1 MMTDTAGTRT
11 RDRPR
16 RRAGGRRGG
25 RHPQGHP
32 PRRGRQRGDRRGA
45 GRHAGPGD
53 PGGLRPAPRLRPLP
67 RAHSDDRHRGHR
79 LLGGGPGPPPRGAAG
94 APTPGVIRPKR
105 SQRRRGKSDPID
117 AYAAAGRAPARG
129 RRPARGQ
136 DRHRPLRTDPGAPG
150 LAPQRDE
157 GPRPSPTGRS
167 PPCRPPP
174 PTPCAPAPHRLSGGE
189 LIDALARTRPA
200 PATHRPR
207 IGDRASAAPPG
218 SAATGSRAD
227 EIADIDTELRALTAR
242 AAPTMLATKALR
254 RQPPPPC
261 SPAPATTPAESAPR
275 HPSPPC
281 AAPPRSPP
289 APGKTNRHRLN
300 RGGDRQANRE
310 PHPNAPPA
318 RRPAHQ
324 GLRRPPHRHGQEL
337 QRDTALPQTRHRPPS
352 TAPADPPPTRTPH
365 RRPAPRAPRTRTH
378 PPPKPP
384 TTRTPTRPGSANSN
398 AAHAPTPPSPQHTA
412 NGSTPNNHRPTPLD
426 TNRSITS
433 PPRCVPETPCTPHR
447 RPGITFREGSRRAA
461 GVSAQ
466 SPGSGAAPKPQP
478 RPA

>member
-32 PRRGRQRGDRRGA
+32 PRRGRQRGDRRRA

-94 APTPGVIRPKR
+94 APTPGVIRPGR
-105 SQRRRGKSDPID
+105 PPAPPPASPGSDQSLSRRRQSTG
-117 AYAAAGRAPARG
+117 RG

-174 PTPCAPAPHRLSGGE
+174 PTPCAPAPHRLSGEG
-189 LIDALARTRPA
+189 AHRRPGPHA
-200 PATHRPR
+200 PRPGHPPPPHRRPR
-207 IGDRASAAPPG
+207 ERCAAW

-227 EIADIDTELRALTAR
+227 EIADIDTELRAPTAR

-261 SPAPATTPAESAPR
+261 SPAPTDNPGRIRTEASFAAL
-275 HPSPPC
+275 C
-281 AAPPRSPP
+281 GAAPIPAGPREDQPP
-289 APGKTNRHRLN
+289 PTQPRRRPTGQLGAAP
-300 RGGDRQANRE
+300 DR
-310 PHPNAPPA
+310 PGPPVQ
-318 RRPAHQ
+318 RPAHQ

-337 QRDTALPQTRHRPPS
+337 QRDTA
-352 TAPADPPPTRTPH
+352 PPP
-365 RRPAPRAPRTRTH
+365 
-378 PPPKPP
+378 
-384 TTRTPTRPGSANSN
+384 N
-398 AAHAPTPPSPQHTA
+398 APSPAKHGT
-412 NGSTPNNHRPTPLD
+412 
-426 TNRSITS
+426 
-433 PPRCVPETPCTPHR
+433 C
-447 RPGITFREGSRRAA
+447 
-461 GVSAQ
+461 
-466 SPGSGAAPKPQP
+466 
-478 RPA
+478 